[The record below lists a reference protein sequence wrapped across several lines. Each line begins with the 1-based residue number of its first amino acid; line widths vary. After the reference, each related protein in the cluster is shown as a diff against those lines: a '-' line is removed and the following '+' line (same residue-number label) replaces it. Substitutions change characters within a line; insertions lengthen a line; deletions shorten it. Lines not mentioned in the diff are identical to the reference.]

1 MQIRDILI
9 SALENVHDL
18 QGHIILHDGVELEYY
33 DLTMTEVAKNFP
45 GYVFDGSVRLYDVK
59 LIDNSMISFYESSYY
74 VLFFKQGQGYASI
87 VLTTGLCFRTF
98 DNNDREYA
106 DKLVK
111 RYDNFI
117 LRIKSKIDDTGLLKV
132 HFVIDTSFFS
142 IFVSCH
148 DVKKM
153 LEFDKEMHTLIEAL
167 ENFYPCRTA
176 KQNQMLQKVFGKDSY
191 KLFVP
196 VLSTHGYDFYIN
208 AFEVLGAFKDNEHI
222 DSRKTEKLE
231 TMVRFLRGIYPLH
244 KVLKF
249 SKAKHYKHKYYGIVE
264 IDGFLSYVY
273 VKTKT
278 GIMPLMCRYN
288 NDINCCCSTQN
299 WRYVRILEKILSH
312 HERMK
317 EVIKKLNS

>member
-18 QGHIILHDGVELEYY
+18 QGHIILHDGVRLDYY
-33 DLTMTEVAKNFP
+33 DLTMTKAAKNFP
-45 GYVFDGSVRLYDVK
+45 GYVFDGSVHLYDIK
-59 LIDNSMISFYESSYY
+59 LTDNSMISSYESSYY

-117 LRIKSKIDDTGLLKV
+117 LRIRSKVDDTGLLKV
-132 HFVIDTSFFS
+132 HFVIDTFFFS
-142 IFVSCH
+142 LFVSCH

-153 LEFDKEMHTLIEAL
+153 LEFDEEMHALRESL

-191 KLFVP
+191 KLFVL

-208 AFEVLGAFKDNEHI
+208 SFGVLGAFKDNEHI
-222 DSRKTEKLE
+222 NNRMTEKLK
-231 TMVRFLRGIYPLH
+231 TMVRFLRDTCPLH
-244 KVLKF
+244 KILKIF
-249 SKAKHYKHKYYGIVE
+249 GAKHYKHKHYGVVE
-264 IDGFLSYVY
+264 INGSPSYVY
-273 VKTKT
+273 VKIKT
-278 GIMPLMCRYN
+278 GIMPLMCKYN
-288 NDINCCCSTQN
+288 ANCYCSTQN
-299 WRYVRILEKILSH
+299 WRYARILEKILSH